1 MPARCL
7 GAAIIFNI
15 FMYIRVPRT
24 LLSLTVIALLAPS
37 LWADDTALEAAKR
50 EYALHFFSVDAHV
63 DLAKQQYEH
72 GNRLQAFYT
81 LETARRYH
89 FPQEEFIKS
98 FRRIFLGDT
107 FDNSPK
113 SEAALRAKVKAS
125 PNDFEALTRL
135 ADIYI
140 SREEW
145 DKAIPLL
152 ESARKLRPDD
162 FSPAGAMAEVYQR
175 MGKQQESKE
184 LISSWTKDHPDS
196 IDTYHARIDEMFKN
210 NTDARSLVDEA
221 LKKYPDDA
229 ALHFDLGIV
238 LERAGNFI
246 EEQKEF
252 EKAVQL
258 GPKNEHIQGWVAR
271 FYLKREIDK
280 RRALDLYLNV
290 YFLDPDFYDSEYA
303 ESRIQKLAPQVAEEL
318 LMKVSGKDMRELAP
332 LLPAAESVILRSA
345 EEKWTATS
353 AATVIKIMGS
363 EDEANRGM
371 AMTLLAEHRDAN
383 VEKEVAQMLDDP
395 DLRKRGMAG
404 YLAVKWQKE
413 KALPVMKK
421 WLEDPAE
428 LARFDAI
435 SALIESGGPAGRK
448 IVEEYAGSGKEP
460 CPQIRRTMAG
470 ALKQKADDK
479 RQ

>member
-1 MPARCL
+1 MSIHVFRTVVL
-7 GAAIIFNI
+7 LTII
-15 FMYIRVPRT
+15 T
-24 LLSLTVIALLAPS
+24 LLAPS
-37 LWADDTALEAAKR
+37 LWADDAALEAAKR

-63 DLAKQQYEH
+63 NLAKQQYEH

-89 FPQEEFIKS
+89 FPQEEFTKS

-113 SEAALRAKVKAS
+113 SEAALRAKVKAL

-145 DKAIPLL
+145 DSAIPLL

-196 IDTYHARIDEMFKN
+196 IDTYHARIDEIFKN

-246 EEQKEF
+246 EEQTEF

-290 YFLDPDFYDSEYA
+290 YFLNPDFYDSEYA
-303 ESRIQKLAPQVAEEL
+303 ESRIQKLAPQVAAS
-318 LMKVSGKDMRELAP
+318 LMEKTGTDQISSDLIPLAP
-332 LLPAAESVILRSA
+332 AMEVVKLRSA
-345 EEKWTATS
+345 QEKWTTTS
-353 AATVIKIMGS
+353 AATAIEIMGS

-371 AMTLLAEHRDAN
+371 AMTMLAEHRDAN

-448 IVEEYAGSGKEP
+448 IVEEYAGSCKEP